1 MKKLR
6 VVRLEFGAD
15 DRSATVGRWMSTEK
29 MQFRCTPRGTT

>member
-15 DRSATVGRWMSTEK
+15 DRSATAAVARKHKNLFIFILSGFK
-29 MQFRCTPRGTT
+29 Q